1 MQELRRRRT
10 LHKIKGKQFTN
21 MLNSGTDSKE
31 NNASAVKFILEEW
44 MEYIVVDEN
53 LEVTPENLGMR
64 KILLDE
70 NDRKKAGKS
79 IEAYS

>member
-53 LEVTPENLGMR
+53 LEVTPENLLTR

-70 NDRKKAGKS
+70 NDRENARS
-79 IEAYS
+79 